1 MSGFVRYVLVGLL
14 AGSGATYLAPGSVVA
29 AAPCTTRYQ
38 DETAAEEARRE
49 LVVELGELVAHRPG
63 QIAVMVKDLI
73 TGATVGYR
81 STRKDQITAS
91 GSKVDILLTLLRQ
104 ARAEHRE
111 LTAAEQ
117 ASAEDM
123 IRHSDNRAA
132 DDLYRRIGGAAGLE
146 STYRQLGFTDTAPGP
161 SHFWGGTTTSPAD
174 RVRLLT
180 ALVKGSPGLA
190 LEDRAYALA
199 LMEQVEPAQKWGI
212 SAGARPGDRVA
223 LKNGWT
229 PRPFVH
235 DTWAVTSYGR
245 IFGPGRDFLISVQS
259 DIQPSMES
267 GVFTI
272 EQISKLI
279 SNRLP
284 ALDPDRP
291 CPPLLTLDRAARLV
305 RG

>member
-1 MSGFVRYVLVGLL
+1 M
-14 AGSGATYLAPGSVVA
+14 
-29 AAPCTTRYQ
+29 
-38 DETAAEEARRE
+38 
-49 LVVELGELVAHRPG
+49 ELGDLVAHRPG
-63 QIAVMVKDLI
+63 QVAVMVMVKDLI
-73 TGATVGYR
+73 TGATVGYQ

-117 ASAEDM
+117 ATAEDM
-123 IRHSDNRAA
+123 IRHSDNLAA

-146 STYRQLGFTDTAPGP
+146 STYRQLGLTDTAPGP

-180 ALVKGSPGLA
+180 ALVKGSQGLA
-190 LEDRAYALA
+190 PEDRAYVLA

-229 PRPFVH
+229 SRAFV
-235 DTWAVTSYGR
+235 DNTWAVTSYGR
-245 IFGPGRDFLISVQS
+245 VFGPGRDFLISVQS
-259 DIQPSMES
+259 DIQPTMET
-267 GVFTI
+267 GIATI
-272 EQISKLI
+272 EQVSALV
-279 SNRLP
+279 SRRLP
-284 ALDPDRP
+284 G
-291 CPPLLTLDRAARLV
+291 LV
-305 RG
+305 RLYPCVPLPFGPDTRLATG